1 MTHTHKE
8 RTSRQR
14 RRAGAT
20 LVLAAATGGLL
31 AAAMAGSPT
40 ARADDFT
47 DILSNIQAADT
58 AGAGDFSAAATDF
71 STPGGTDA
79 GLYALAA
86 GFDNIFV
93 APADYAL
100 VGTVDGLTGTPDTG
114 VSTDFFTTDTPDA
127 TDLTSA
133 GQQALASADFSSAT
147 TDFSDAATYLSGG
160 DFADATLYAAYA
172 SFLDVYGVEA
182 EFLAA
187 LF

>member
-1 MTHTHKE
+1 MTDIRKD

-100 VGTVDGLTGTPDTG
+100 VGTVDGLTNTSDAGLYA
-114 VSTDFFTTDTPDA
+114 DFFTTNTPDA
-127 TDLTSA
+127 TDLTAA
-133 GQQALASADFSSAT
+133 GQQALAS
-147 TDFSDAATYLSGG
+147 TDFSDATSYLNDAATALSGG
-160 DFADATLYAAYA
+160 EYADAALYGAYG
-172 SFLDVYGVEA
+172 SLLDIYGVEA
-182 EFLAA
+182 ELLAS